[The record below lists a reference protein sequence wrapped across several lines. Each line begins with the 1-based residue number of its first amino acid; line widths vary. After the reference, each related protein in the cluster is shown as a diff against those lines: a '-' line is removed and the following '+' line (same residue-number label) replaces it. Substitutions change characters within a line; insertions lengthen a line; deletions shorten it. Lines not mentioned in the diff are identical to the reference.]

1 MPGTIYHTPTRSA
14 AKVAVNRNVYNDNEL
29 FAAIDADIRNAISA
43 TLDEI
48 FSIFLTNYV
57 EQYAYTHSNAWYVP
71 SGEFLNAW
79 RLTRVMKVRENIGGN
94 IIYDPRGMTYDF
106 DTWKH
111 GSQMQG
117 WGTAVPYMADLLNV
131 KGPIG
136 MAWNYRD
143 EAYWD
148 KFVED
153 IFDSG
158 EVDRIFSENYGK

>member
-1 MPGTIYHTPTRSA
+1 MPGTTYHTPTRSSA
-14 AKVAVNRNVYNDNEL
+14 RIAVNRNVYNDNEL
-29 FAAIDADIRNAISA
+29 YAAIDADMRNALSA

-57 EQYAYTHSNAWYVP
+57 EKYAYTHSNTWYVP

-79 RLTRVMKVRENIGGN
+79 RTTRVTKIGDSLGGS
-94 IIYDPRGMTYDF
+94 IIYDPKGMTYDF

-131 KGPIG
+131 QGPIG

-158 EVDRIFSENYGK
+158 EIDRMFGENYGK